1 MRLPLLLWLGLYLL
15 SRVRIK
21 KPAMKP
27 KYKRFIYLLI
37 ALISVSIGV
46 MLILSALKENIVFFY
61 SPSELLVKSPGP
73 EQRIRIGG
81 LVVEKSVKKEKD
93 KIEFEV
99 TDTAHS
105 IHISYQGITPG
116 LFREGQG
123 IVAEGNFINGQFI
136 ATNLLAK
143 HDENYMPP
151 EVAAAIK
158 KSGHWKQQVQ
168 TKGIKP

>member
-1 MRLPLLLWLGLYLL
+1 
-15 SRVRIK
+15 
-21 KPAMKP
+21 MKP
-27 KYKRFIYLLI
+27 KYKRFTYLLL

-61 SPSELLVKSPGP
+61 SPSELLAKLPAP
-73 EQRIRIGG
+73 EQHIRAGG
-81 LVVEKSVKKEKD
+81 LVVEKSVKKESG
-93 KIEFEV
+93 KIEFDV
-99 TDTAHS
+99 TDTAHT
-105 IHISYQGITPG
+105 IHITYQGIPPG

-123 IVAEGNFINGQFI
+123 IVAEGNFRNGQFI

-168 TKGIKP
+168 TQGIKP